1 MNNLQFIKMHGL
13 GNDYVYLDCI
23 NGPVPQD
30 PVSLAQKVS
39 HRNFGVGS
47 DGLVL
52 ILPSTEADLAM
63 RIWNADGSE
72 AEMCG
77 NATRCVGKYAYEHG
91 LVAKSTLTL
100 STKGGIKVLVLD
112 VDKQGKVRKVRV
124 DMGKPRLEA
133 SQIPMN
139 IEDPEKLVNRELS
152 ASGQSWRFTAV
163 SMGNPHCVIF
173 VPEVEELPLSQIGPP
188 IERHEFFPERTNV
201 EFVKVLGPQRLR
213 MRVWERGSGE
223 TMACGTGA
231 SATAVAAVLG
241 GLAQKGTPIT
251 IVLNGGELEIEWAE
265 DDHVYMTGPAT
276 EVFTGQLAADFL
288 SEEE

>member
-1 MNNLQFIKMHGL
+1 MHGL

-23 NGPVPQD
+23 GGPVPED
-30 PVSLAQKVS
+30 PVTLARKVS

-52 ILPSTEADLAM
+52 ILPSKEADLAM

-77 NATRCVGKYAYEHG
+77 NASRCVGKYAYEHG
-91 LVAKSTLTL
+91 LVTKEVISL
-100 STKGGIKVLVLD
+100 STKGGIKVLALD
-112 VDKQGKVRKVRV
+112 VDKRGKVQKVRV
-124 DMGKPRLEA
+124 DMGKPRLKA
-133 SQIPMN
+133 AQIPMS
-139 IEDPEKLVNRELS
+139 IEGEQVVNMELS
-152 ASGQSWRFTAV
+152 TSEQDWRFTAV

-173 VPEVEELPLSQIGPP
+173 VSEVEDLKLSQIGPP
-188 IERHEFFPERTNV
+188 IERHEYFPERTNV

-251 IVLNGGELEIEWAE
+251 VVLNGGELEIEWAR
-265 DDHVYMTGPAT
+265 DDHVYMSGPAT
-276 EVFTGQLAADFL
+276 EVFTGQLAQDFL

>member
-1 MNNLQFIKMHGL
+1 MKNLQFIKMHGL

-23 NGPVPQD
+23 GGPMPKD
-30 PVSLAQKVS
+30 PVSLARKVS
-39 HRNFGVGS
+39 HRNFGVGA

-52 ILPSTEADLAM
+52 ILPSEEADLAM

-77 NATRCVGKYAYEHG
+77 NATRCVGKYAYEHS
-91 LVAKSTLTL
+91 LVKKETITL
-100 STKGGIKVLVLD
+100 STKGGIKVLALD
-112 VDKQGKVRKVRV
+112 LDKQEKVCSVRV
-124 DMGKPRLEA
+124 DMGKPRLKPSE
-133 SQIPMN
+133 IPL
-139 IEDPEKLVNRELS
+139 KLDMDQAVEEELS
-152 ASGQSWRFTAV
+152 AAGQSWQFTAV

-173 VPEVEELPLSQIGPP
+173 VPEVEDLPLSQIGPP
-188 IERHEFFPERTNV
+188 IEKHQLFPERTNV

-231 SATAVAAVLG
+231 SATAVAAVLC
-241 GLAQKGTPIT
+241 GLAKKGTPIT
-251 IVLNGGELEIEWAE
+251 IVLNGGELEIEWAL

-276 EVFTGQLAADFL
+276 EVFTGQLTEEFL
-288 SEEE
+288 AEEE